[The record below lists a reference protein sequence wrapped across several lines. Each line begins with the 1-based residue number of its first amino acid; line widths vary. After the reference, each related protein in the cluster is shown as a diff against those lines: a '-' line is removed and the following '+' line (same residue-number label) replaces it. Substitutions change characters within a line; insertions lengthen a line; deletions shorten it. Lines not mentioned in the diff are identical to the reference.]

1 MNVRRRSIVMVHL
14 NDLIKVHGNVLN
26 KNECRLLIETFES
39 AENLEEIDNNGTPK
53 FTQYNLTKNIKS
65 HNNQVQYL
73 HNKLV
78 KIAMSQRDN
87 YYRFVDKR
95 CFPQK
100 HAFEQFRIKKYCVGN
115 DDRFDTHVDVTDYE
129 SARRYLSFFWYLN
142 TIDEGGETEFD
153 ELTITPKMGSM
164 VVFPPL
170 WMFPHR
176 GNKPISG
183 DKYLLSTYLHYV

>member
-1 MNVRRRSIVMVHL
+1 MVHL

-39 AENLEEIDNNGTPK
+39 AENLEKIDNNGTPK